1 MAGTPAI
8 ALGRAAPEGAAEAAL
23 EAAPPELT
31 GVLEVTDRL
40 AADEEAAEAEEA
52 DDAADEAA
60 DEAAEAE
67 ETVVAAAEEVP
78 LRVADPEPVVVMA
91 PVVAMPEVEAL
102 ALRQALE
109 DPGWMVS
116 AEFPTETPVESV
128 IKRVTEV
135 PAAMFT
141 TQV

>member
-40 AADEEAAEAEEA
+40 AADDEAAEAEE
-52 DDAADEAA
+52 ADEAA

>member
-1 MAGTPAI
+1 M
-8 ALGRAAPEGAAEAAL
+8 
-23 EAAPPELT
+23 
-31 GVLEVTDRL
+31 TDRL
-40 AADEEAAEAEEA
+40 AADDEAAEAEEA

-67 ETVVAAAEEVP
+67 LTVVAAAEEVP

-109 DPGWMVS
+109 DPGWILYQRCGRHEKKGDTYGERRVS
-116 AEFPTETPVESV
+116 NGDTG
-128 IKRVTEV
+128 RVSDQEGDRGSC
-135 PAAMFT
+135 
-141 TQV
+141 QVSDQSMLPSHG

>member
-1 MAGTPAI
+1 M
-8 ALGRAAPEGAAEAAL
+8 
-23 EAAPPELT
+23 
-31 GVLEVTDRL
+31 TDRL
-40 AADEEAAEAEEA
+40 AADDEAAEAEEA

-67 ETVVAAAEEVP
+67 LTVVAAAEEVP

-109 DPGWMVS
+109 DPGWILYKQCGRHGKEGYTYGERRVS
-116 AEFPTETPVESV
+116 NGDTG
-128 IKRVTEV
+128 RVSDQEGDRGSC
-135 PAAMFT
+135 
-141 TQV
+141 QVSDQSMLPSHG